1 MIPAVIARVLL
12 VVFALGVCVWAGV
25 LARDAH
31 LQEQGTELGIKG
43 LKDAAVLPTAL
54 GDLHDAALLNLDTT
68 PKVLRARVL
77 AATGHPR
84 EATALATEVVQA
96 EPDNITAWVVLAQA
110 PRRTD
115 PALARLA
122 AARVRALNP
131 RQ

>member
-84 EATALATEVVQA
+84 EATALAYEHLGLPMPA
-96 EPDNITAWVVLAQA
+96 RPA
-110 PRRTD
+110 
-115 PALARLA
+115 PALPPERPEL
-122 AARVRALNP
+122 P
-131 RQ
+131 FG